1 MFNTGGAAL
10 DLKLAVDDERTVF
23 LEAMEE
29 SLRPLMRAAFAY
41 GVSYQDLLEVVRA
54 LYIFSIR
61 DKYISQGR
69 PTSGARL
76 GMMAGINR
84 TEVEKLIVDR
94 EEKEEERAQAAKRFD
109 QLTQLLGKW
118 HDDPRFST
126 PYGAPLDLSLKPE
139 GSFRTFDELI
149 AASGTE
155 LDRETAMAALRA
167 TGCVELHA
175 NKFLRCTTRSFL
187 PAGKDLSR
195 ISRLGRFGAAMHSN
209 FVHNL
214 LRDENEPSYF
224 ERTMVADFPIS
235 DVGRNL
241 MLNHLRVDGED
252 FVDSLDKWVTTK
264 AIDHMD
270 KDGRRYGVT
279 TFFFEDTA
287 KPADVY
293 SRPQIEAVLNTTGA
307 AN

>member
-1 MFNTGGAAL
+1 L
-10 DLKLAVDDERTVF
+10 DPKLAVDDERTVF

-54 LYIFSIR
+54 LYILAIR
-61 DKYISQGR
+61 ERLTEQGR
-69 PTSGARL
+69 PATDSRL

-84 TEVEKLIVDR
+84 TEVTKLIADR
-94 EEKEEERAQAAKRFD
+94 EEKEEERIKAAKRFD

-139 GSFRTFDELI
+139 GSFRLFDDLI

-155 LDRETAMAALRA
+155 LDRETAIAALRA

-195 ISRLGRFGAAMHSN
+195 ISRLGRIGAAMHSN

-214 LRDENEPSYF
+214 LRDSEDEPSYF

-241 MLNHLRVDGED
+241 MLGQLRVDGED

-264 AIDHMD
+264 GIEY
-270 KDGRRYGVT
+270 KDEAGRRYGVT

-287 KPADVY
+287 KPSDRY
-293 SRPQIEAVLNTTGA
+293 SRPQIQAVLSSTST